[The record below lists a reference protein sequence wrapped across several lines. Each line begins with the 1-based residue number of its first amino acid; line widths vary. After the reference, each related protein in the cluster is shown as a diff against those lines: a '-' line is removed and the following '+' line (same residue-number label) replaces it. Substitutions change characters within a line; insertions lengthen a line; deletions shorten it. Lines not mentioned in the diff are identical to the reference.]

1 MADIA
6 EHLLVEKCARESSD
20 RNDFWERL
28 IGSTDTRLFAEVGV
42 YRGDFAQGVLRSCPG
57 VRQYYM
63 IDPWRHLQGWNK
75 PANQADDV
83 FESYYQETLQKTDFA
98 ADRRT
103 ILRGKTTEVIDR
115 IADESLDGA
124 YIDGDHTLKGICI
137 DLVRVFPKIR
147 QGGWIGGDDFSKTIW
162 QHPQQYEPTLVFP
175 FAVYFAEAVQAR
187 IYALPYSQFLLQK
200 SQSVGFEF
208 IDWTSSYPSPELRHQ
223 VIAPKRSFGGGTG
236 ALGGSLRS
244 LWRRVRDRIRFR
256 CSS

>member
-1 MADIA
+1 MASMADIA
-6 EHLLVEKCARESSD
+6 EEPHIEKCMRASCD

-28 IGSTDTRLFAEVGV
+28 IGCTDTRVLAEVGV
-42 YRGDFAQGVLRSCPG
+42 YRGDFAKGILERCPG
-57 VRQYYM
+57 IRQYYM

-83 FESYYQETLQKTDFA
+83 FESYFQETVQKTDFA

-115 IADESLDGA
+115 IEDESLDGA

-137 DLVRVFPKIR
+137 DLVRIFPKIR

-162 QHPQQYEPTLVFP
+162 QHHQQYEPTLVFP

-200 SQSVGFEF
+200 SQRVGFEF
-208 IDWTSSYPSPELRHQ
+208 IDWTASYPSPELRHQ
-223 VIAPKRSFGGGTG
+223 VVATKGKFGHGTG
-236 ALGGSLRS
+236 ERGESLRS
-244 LWRRVRDRIRFR
+244 FWRRVRERIRR
-256 CSS
+256 P